1 MKCRRCGT
9 ELRSD
14 DEFCYRCG
22 ERTTVLQRMVSS
34 RMFVGSLIAVIVVI
48 IAGVAAY
55 LVLTDRVKLPDFSKN
70 PITSVSDAGDNGD
83 GGANA
88 GGGTADTT
96 AAPEATDAA
105 AAASAEPAV
114 TPEPVVTPAV
124 FQPGDV
130 TDEEKSAMKPLLERV
145 KPFLAFSASFYADG
159 SHAYKW
165 DNVSATT
172 LALYKLQ
179 YVDKKVKYGDS
190 FASIKKKVQKEMNAL
205 YGKNCKFK
213 LTYSGFFPDY
223 VYVKSGNT
231 VVYNAVGINGKTY
244 RMNCK
249 KIIQYKEGKYRVIV
263 DAYLYNK
270 PIKQKG
276 DSQKYTLFVSNAD
289 DNTYGYEI
297 SKIRLYKKADSKV
310 PKK

>member
-1 MKCRRCGT
+1 
-9 ELRSD
+9 
-14 DEFCYRCG
+14 
-22 ERTTVLQRMVSS
+22 MVSS
-34 RMFVGSLIAVIVVI
+34 RMFVGSLIAVILVI

-55 LVLTDRVKLPDFSKN
+55 LVITDRVKLPDFSNFGKN
-70 PITSVSDAGDNGD
+70 PVTSVSDSGDNGD
-83 GGANA
+83 NSGSADGGADA
-88 GGGTADTT
+88 SQE
-96 AAPEATDAA
+96 PEATEK
-105 AAASAEPAV
+105 ASEEPDI
-114 TPEPVVTPAV
+114 TPEPVPTPEV
-124 FQPGDV
+124 FKPGDV

-179 YVDKKVKYGDS
+179 YADKKVKYGDS
-190 FASIKKKVQKEMNAL
+190 FASIKKKVKKEMDAI
-205 YGKNCKFK
+205 YGKNCKFD
-213 LTYSGFFPDY
+213 LTYGGRFPDY

-244 RMNCK
+244 RMDCK
-249 KIIQYKEGKYRVIV
+249 KIIEYKKGKYRVIA

-276 DSQKYTLFVSNAD
+276 AVQKYTLFVNSAD
-289 DNTYGYEI
+289 NNKYGYEI
-297 SKIRLYKKADSKV
+297 SKIRLYRKEDKKV